1 MYNKKQKITKNR
13 YKNGNIWTYGQ
24 MDIFSTHNA
33 MIIIILYT
41 FLNLDNLN

>member
-1 MYNKKQKITKNR
+1 
-13 YKNGNIWTYGQ
+13 

-33 MIIIILYT
+33 MIKIILYT

>member
-1 MYNKKQKITKNR
+1 MSLFSDMIKKLLTVQFYNILS
-13 YKNGNIWTYGQ
+13 TY
-24 MDIFSTHNA
+24 NA